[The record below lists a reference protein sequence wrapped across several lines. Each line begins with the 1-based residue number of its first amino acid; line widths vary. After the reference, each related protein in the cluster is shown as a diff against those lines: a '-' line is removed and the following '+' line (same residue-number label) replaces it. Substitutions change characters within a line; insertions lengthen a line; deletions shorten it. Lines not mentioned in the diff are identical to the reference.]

1 MRSSALLSV
10 FAGFT
15 LIFLSSCFGS
25 KPVQY
30 FNGNLDTTAL
40 QTVNIP
46 EPVIQVGDLLSI
58 TIFSD
63 NPEATAIYNQAGIS
77 SAPIQSANATTSKT
91 VNANTNAAGTTNG
104 YLVDKNG
111 DIRLHAIG
119 IMKAAGLTKEQL
131 MDSITNRLKPM
142 QVLSNPY
149 TVVRFSNFRVTVLG
163 EVRTPGV
170 FSIPGEKASLLE
182 ALGLAGDITD
192 FGIKDRILLIRE
204 YDGKRSYH
212 NINLTDP
219 AVFTSE
225 YFYLKQND
233 IVVVQPDSRKP
244 TALDQKNLQY
254 ITVGAAVIS
263 SIAIFLTLFL

>member
-1 MRSSALLSV
+1 MRSVKNCSAIAV
-10 FAGFT
+10 IAI
-15 LIFLSSCFGS
+15 IFFSSCVGS

-30 FNGNLDTTAL
+30 FNGALDTTTL
-40 QTVNIP
+40 QTVNLPDPI
-46 EPVIQVGDLLSI
+46 IQIGDLLSI

-63 NPEATAIYNQAGIS
+63 NPEATALYNQAGIN
-77 SAPIQSANATTSKT
+77 SAPVQSATATVSKT

-111 DIRLHAIG
+111 NIRLHAIG
-119 IMKAAGLTKEQL
+119 LVKAAGLTKEQL
-131 MDSITNRLKPM
+131 MDTITSRLLPL

-192 FGIKDRILLIRE
+192 YGIKEKILLIRE
-204 YDGKRSYH
+204 YDGKRTYH

-219 AVFTSE
+219 SVFTSE
-225 YFYLKQND
+225 YFYLRQND
-233 IVVVQPDSRKP
+233 IVVVQPDSKKP
-244 TALDQKNLQY
+244 TAQDQKNLQY
-254 ITVGAAVIS
+254 ITVGAAVVS